1 MKIAIASGKGGT
13 GKTLVATG
21 IAQSF
26 AGAQTVLVDADVEEP
41 NAGLFIPHTRTG
53 TREIS
58 RPVPRIDPELCN
70 YCGYCAEICQF
81 NALVV
86 LPEQV
91 MVFDELCHS
100 CGACEFLCP
109 QHAIYEE
116 EHPIGVIEEARF
128 NEAVLLTGRLA
139 VGEAQSPPLIKA
151 VKEQAGDAELV
162 LVDCPPGTTC
172 PMVEA
177 ISDCDHCILVTE
189 PTPFGLHDLALSL
202 QACDMVNVPCSI
214 LINRDR
220 GDSLNVA
227 ELAAQYQAPIIG
239 RIPYNEDLA
248 RAYAR
253 GENPTTVFP
262 ELETIW
268 QDVIAACKEAVS
280 CKKSW
285 S

>member
-26 AGAQTVLVDADVEEP
+26 ASAQTVLVDADVEEP
-41 NAGLFIPHTRTG
+41 NANLFIPHTKIG

-58 RPVPRIDPELCN
+58 RPVPRFDPELCN

-116 EHPIGVIEEARF
+116 EHPIGVLKKR
-128 NEAVLLTGRLA
+128 VLRGSTAYYRLA
-139 VGEAQSPPLIKA
+139 V
-151 VKEQAGDAELV
+151 VKRKVRL
-162 LVDCPPGTTC
+162 L
-172 PMVEA
+172 
-177 ISDCDHCILVTE
+177 LK
-189 PTPFGLHDLALSL
+189 LS
-202 QACDMVNVPCSI
+202 
-214 LINRDR
+214 
-220 GDSLNVA
+220 
-227 ELAAQYQAPIIG
+227 
-239 RIPYNEDLA
+239 
-248 RAYAR
+248 
-253 GENPTTVFP
+253 
-262 ELETIW
+262 
-268 QDVIAACKEAVS
+268 
-280 CKKSW
+280 KSRLGMQN
-285 S
+285 

>member
-26 AGAQTVLVDADVEEP
+26 ASAQTVLVDADVEEP
-41 NAGLFIPHTRTG
+41 NANLFIPHTKIG

-128 NEAVLLTGRLA
+128 DEAVLLTGRLA

-177 ISDCDHCILVTE
+177 ISGCDYCLLVTE
-189 PTPFGLHDLALSL
+189 PTPFGLHDLVFSL

-227 ELAAQYQAPIIG
+227 ELASQYQAPIIG
-239 RIPYNEDLA
+239 KIL
-248 RAYAR
+248 
-253 GENPTTVFP
+253 TMKIWP
-262 ELETIW
+262 EHMPGAKTRPLYF
-268 QDVIAACKEAVS
+268 QS
-280 CKKSW
+280 
-285 S
+285 